1 MRSKINHLPLSQQ
14 LKQRPM
20 KAMYF
25 IILLVGI
32 VLSLGTESLNAASN
46 IIGLMMSVYA
56 CDKLELFNQ
65 KYV

>member
-1 MRSKINHLPLSQQ
+1 
-14 LKQRPM
+14 M
-20 KAMYF
+20 KAIYF
-25 IILLVGI
+25 IILLVGV
-32 VLSLGTESLNAASN
+32 VLTLGTESLNAASN

>member
-1 MRSKINHLPLSQQ
+1 
-14 LKQRPM
+14 M

-32 VLSLGTESLNAASN
+32 VLALGTESLNAASN